1 MIFMGVKIQKN
12 VSSYRN
18 LLLLH
23 MSFLIYSF
31 SGIFSKLA
39 AQQKIM
45 TNKFIFLYGTAII
58 TLILYSILW
67 QVILQRFS
75 LSTAFANKGIVVGW
89 GILWGNII
97 FQEELTIGKLVAA
110 VLIITG
116 IIILGRT
123 NE

>member
-1 MIFMGVKIQKN
+1 MGVKIQKN